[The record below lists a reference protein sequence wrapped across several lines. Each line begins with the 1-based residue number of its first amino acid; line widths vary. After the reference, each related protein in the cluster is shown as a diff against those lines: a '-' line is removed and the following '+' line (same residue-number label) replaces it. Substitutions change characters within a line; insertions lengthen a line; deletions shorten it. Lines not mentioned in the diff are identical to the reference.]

1 MKYNRSYLRLIHHLL
16 HAYGQRLGLL
26 HSAHPITL
34 TFSVTS
40 RCQSRC
46 LTCHIGECY
55 QRKQFRNKPDLSLA
69 EIEKIFQS
77 LGSVYF
83 FNISGG
89 EPFLREDLPQIVD
102 LAVRYLTPAIIHIP
116 TNALAPRRIEEI
128 CRQILE
134 TNRRHDVEI
143 PLTVKP
149 SIDGVGK
156 LHDQIR
162 GVPGNFAKLEETFVR
177 LKILE
182 EDFPEFHLELGT
194 VISRYNVNHLRD
206 IEAYVHQ
213 LGVQSYR
220 SEFAEERAEFF
231 NKGEGIG
238 PQVEVY
244 RKALDHFAA
253 EIVRNLPD
261 KRSLTR
267 LTESLRLVYYDLA
280 VQILE
285 SKTQV
290 LPCYG
295 GISNL
300 HLNFDGELWPCCV
313 LAYDRPLGSL
323 RSLNYDIQKALDSVQ
338 ARNVLKF
345 IHQKGCHCPLA
356 NQWYSNILLHPPT
369 LMKVLLKN
377 LKMRQKSTSAKVHRV

>member
-1 MKYNRSYLRLIHHLL
+1 MKYNRSYLRLLRHFI

-46 LTCHIGECY
+46 LTCHIGEYSQC
-55 QRKQFRNKPDLSLA
+55 KQFRYKPDLSLA
-69 EIEKIFQS
+69 EIEQIFQS

-89 EPFLREDLPQIVD
+89 EPFLRPDLPEIVD
-102 LAVRYLTPAIIHIP
+102 LAVQYLTPAIIHIP
-116 TNALAPRRIEEI
+116 TNALAPHRIEEI

-134 TNRRHDVEI
+134 NNRRRGVEI

-149 SIDGVGK
+149 SIDGVGR

-238 PQVEVY
+238 PKIEVY
-244 RKALDHFAA
+244 RQALEHFAA
-253 EIVRNLPD
+253 EIVRNLPE
-261 KRSLTR
+261 KRPLTR

-285 SKTQV
+285 RKTQV
-290 LPCYG
+290 LPCFG

-313 LAYDRPLGSL
+313 LAYDRPLGSM
-323 RSLNYDIQKALDSVQ
+323 RNLNYDVQRALQTPQ
-338 ARNVLKF
+338 AREVLKF
-345 IHQKGCHCPLA
+345 IRRKGCHCPLA

-369 LMKVLLKN
+369 LIKVLAKN
-377 LKMRQKSTSAKVHRV
+377 LIMQRKSGPTEVR